1 MPTGP
6 NSFWLVDVVAGVMGD
21 VFGTLG
27 QQVSTVI
34 FDKMLQ
40 WFYIAIFD
48 AVAQFFTYMGNLG
61 VEIFELD
68 WIRATVHL
76 VSLFGWALFG
86 VGMVVAIFDLAIE
99 SQSGK
104 ANVKTTALNILKGFL
119 ATSLVTIL
127 PLELY
132 KFAISL
138 QNTLAG
144 DLTRIFAG
152 EQSLGIGGESISVLN
167 GVFAISMDT
176 SFSVFNILAMI
187 AFAYCVIRIF
197 FDNLKRGGILIIQ
210 MAVGTLYMFSI
221 PRGYTDGFNQWCKQI
236 IALCLTAFMQTTL
249 LFLGLMTF
257 ADNMLL
263 GLGIMLSASEVPRIA
278 QQFGLDTT
286 CRFNFMSTM
295 HMTSTAINLTRK
307 HCKGRRCGESCS
319 KDCEVVWEKRI

>member
-1 MPTGP
+1 M
-6 NSFWLVDVVAGVMGD
+6 FWLIDIVTDAVGS
-21 VFGTLG
+21 VFGFVG
-27 QQVSTVI
+27 QQVSSVI
-34 FDKMLQ
+34 WDTMLS

-48 AVAQFFTYMGNLG
+48 AIAQFFTYMGNFG

-76 VSLFGWALFG
+76 FFLLGWALFA

-99 SQSGK
+99 SQTGR

-144 DLTRIFAG
+144 DLTRVFG
-152 EQSLGIGGESISVLN
+152 DGQTLGLGDTSVSVLY
-167 GVFAISMDT
+167 GTFAVSTDIVFSL
-176 SFSVFNILAMI
+176 FNILAMI

-257 ADNMLL
+257 TDNMLL
-263 GLGIMLSASEVPRIA
+263 GLGVMLSAAEVPRIA

-286 CRFNFMSTM
+286 CKFNFMSTM
-295 HMTSTAINLTRK
+295 HMTSTAINLTRNVA
-307 HCKGRRCGESCS
+307 KGGGAAKVAASIAR
-319 KDCEVVWEKRI
+319 

>member
-1 MPTGP
+1 MQI
-6 NSFWLVDVVAGVMGD
+6 FWLVDIVTEAIDGV
-21 VFGTLG
+21 FSTLG

-34 FDKMLQ
+34 WDTMLA

-48 AVAQFFTYMGNLG
+48 AIAQFFTYMGNFG
-61 VEIFELD
+61 VEIFELN

-76 VSLFGWALFG
+76 FFLFGWALFG

-99 SQSGK
+99 SQTGR

-132 KFAISL
+132 IFAISL

-144 DLTRIFAG
+144 DLTRLFAG
-152 EQSLGIGGESISVLN
+152 QQSLGIGQESISVLH
-167 GVFAISMDT
+167 GVFAVNVHT
-176 SFSVFNILAMI
+176 SFSLFNILAMI

-257 ADNMLL
+257 TDNMLL
-263 GLGIMLSASEVPRIA
+263 GIGVMLSAAEVPRIA

-295 HMTSTAINLTRK
+295 HMTSTAINLTRNVAR
-307 HCKGRRCGESCS
+307 GGGGAARAAASIAR
-319 KDCEVVWEKRI
+319 